1 MNLNRDSK
9 RAITYSVITIIL
21 FIVASYFDV
30 GDEENIV
37 AYIAAI
43 VYLITGFDSLWFA
56 RKLVSKGCN
65 TSISTKKGV
74 SYGRC

>member
-9 RAITYSVITIIL
+9 RAITYSTITIIL

-30 GDEENIV
+30 GNEESIV

-43 VYLITGFDSLWFA
+43 GYLISGSVSLWF
-56 RKLVSKGCN
+56 VSKI
-65 TSISTKKGV
+65 ISKDFSTFILKK
-74 SYGRC
+74 

>member
-30 GDEENIV
+30 GNEESIV

-43 VYLITGFDSLWFA
+43 GYLVSGFASLWFVS
-56 RKLVSKGCN
+56 KIVSKGF
-65 TSISTKKGV
+65 STFILKNKE
-74 SYGRC
+74 

>member
-1 MNLNRDSK
+1 MNLNRDGK

-30 GDEENIV
+30 GNEESIV

-43 VYLITGFDSLWFA
+43 GYLISGSVSLWFVS
-56 RKLVSKGCN
+56 KIVSKGFN
-65 TSISTKKGV
+65 TFILKNKE
-74 SYGRC
+74 

>member
-1 MNLNRDSK
+1 MNLSRDSK

-30 GDEENIV
+30 GNEESIV

-43 VYLITGFDSLWFA
+43 GYLISGSVSLWFVS
-56 RKLVSKGCN
+56 KIVSKGFN
-65 TSISTKKGV
+65 TFILKNKE
-74 SYGRC
+74 

>member
-21 FIVASYFDV
+21 FIVASFFDV
-30 GDEENIV
+30 GDEESIV

-43 VYLITGFDSLWFA
+43 GYLITGFVSLWFA
-56 RKLVSKGCN
+56 SKIVSKGFN
-65 TSISTKKGV
+65 TFILKNKE
-74 SYGRC
+74 

>member
-9 RAITYSVITIIL
+9 RAITYSTITIIL
-21 FIVASYFDV
+21 FIVASFFDV

-43 VYLITGFDSLWFA
+43 GYLVFGFVSLWFVS
-56 RKLVSKGCN
+56 KIVSKGF
-65 TSISTKKGV
+65 STFILKK
-74 SYGRC
+74 

>member
-21 FIVASYFDV
+21 FIVASFFDV

-43 VYLITGFDSLWFA
+43 GYLITGFVSLWFA
-56 RKLVSKGCN
+56 SKIVSKGFN
-65 TSISTKKGV
+65 TFILKNKE
-74 SYGRC
+74 